1 MNNVTELPIG
11 TARNIARTATR
22 TIKRKTGMRVTLLIY
37 PSEETIKTPEY
48 MLHVIAR
55 SLGMPPQSFRQ
66 KSRKKD
72 IVELRFLGSM
82 FLRMNFPSVTLS
94 QIAWLFGGLDHSS
107 VISGLARANN
117 LIFTQDQRFIDKY
130 NTVLKS
136 VNQWLIREE
145 SGYAL
150 ASNG

>member
-1 MNNVTELPIG
+1 MNNITELPVS
-11 TARNIARTATR
+11 TALSIARSAQR

-37 PSEETIKTPEY
+37 PTEETVRTPEY

-55 SLGMPPQSFRQ
+55 ALGMQPHCFRL

-72 IVELRFLGSM
+72 IVELRFIGSM
-82 FLRMNFPSVTLS
+82 FLRMNFPSVTLH

-107 VISGLARANN
+107 VVSGLARANN
-117 LIFTQDQRFIDKY
+117 LIFTNDQRFIDKY
-130 NTVLKS
+130 NKVLKS
-136 VNQWLIREE
+136 VNQWLRREE

-150 ASNG
+150 VSNG